1 MMEAGNDSYRV
12 RFDQFEGTFDL
23 LLLLVKSAKINLYEV
38 PLSEITEGLLE
49 FWRARGGRDPDLDLA
64 SEYILK
70 TSLLLYMKSKH
81 LLPVELEI
89 DEEEQ
94 DERREFVENL
104 IEYQKYKGAAHLLQ
118 ENLENSRTLIRRETQ
133 LIIDFNDR
141 DNWEE
146 ISIMDLLGA
155 FMGVARE
162 VDRGIFKNLELENI
176 SIDEKIDEILN
187 YLINEAELLFQA
199 LFPPS
204 VTRYELIITF
214 LALLEL
220 VKMGKIYILQH
231 KLFGSIK
238 IMKRVKEEG

>member
-1 MMEAGNDSYRV
+1 MENSKDGYHI

-38 PLSEITEGLLE
+38 PLSEITNGLLT
-49 FWRARGGRDPDLDLA
+49 FWRASTGRDLDLDTT
-64 SEYILK
+64 SDYIFK

-81 LLPVELEI
+81 LLPLEI
-89 DEEEQ
+89 EIDDDED
-94 DERREFVENL
+94 DERRAFIENL
-104 IEYQKYKGAAHLLQ
+104 IEYQKYKGAARLLQ
-118 ENLENSRTLIRRETQ
+118 ENLEHSRTLVRRETQ
-133 LIIDFNDR
+133 LIIDFNDK

-146 ISIMDLLGA
+146 ISIMDLIVA
-155 FMGVARE
+155 FSRVAHEVERGV
-162 VDRGIFKNLELENI
+162 FKNIELENI
-176 SIDEKIDEILN
+176 SIDDKIDEILN
-187 YLINEAELLFQA
+187 YLIDEAELLFQA
-199 LFPPS
+199 LFPPD

-238 IMKRVKEEG
+238 ILKKVKEVS

>member
-1 MMEAGNDSYRV
+1 MENSKDSYHI

-38 PLSEITEGLLE
+38 PLSEITNGLLT
-49 FWRARGGRDPDLDLA
+49 FWRASTGRDLDLDTT
-64 SEYILK
+64 SDYIFK

-81 LLPVELEI
+81 LLPLEI
-89 DEEEQ
+89 EIDDDED
-94 DERREFVENL
+94 DERRAFIENL
-104 IEYQKYKGAAHLLQ
+104 IEYQKYKGAARLLQ
-118 ENLENSRTLIRRETQ
+118 ENLEHSRTLVRRETQ
-133 LIIDFNDR
+133 LIIDFNDK

-146 ISIMDLLGA
+146 ISIMDLIVA
-155 FMGVARE
+155 FSRVAHEVERGV
-162 VDRGIFKNLELENI
+162 FKNIELENI
-176 SIDEKIDEILN
+176 SIDDKIDEILN
-187 YLINEAELLFQA
+187 YLIDEAELLFQA
-199 LFPPS
+199 LFPPD

-238 IMKRVKEEG
+238 ILKKVKEVS